1 LLQAPHHGSPKAS
14 PRALA
19 EWARPRV
26 AVACQGRPRGKAG
39 AEEVYRQ
46 VGARLLGTWPHGAV
60 TVRSSAEGLTV
71 ETYRTGLRLLVRR
84 GAAP

>member
-1 LLQAPHHGSPKAS
+1 MLQAPHHGSPKAS

-26 AVACQGRPRGKAG
+26 AVACQRRPQTGPRKEDEYAK
-39 AEEVYRQ
+39 

-60 TVRSSAEGLTV
+60 TVRSH
-71 ETYRTGLRLLVRR
+71 RTGLGVETSVTGQRFAVRSE
-84 GAAP
+84 GW